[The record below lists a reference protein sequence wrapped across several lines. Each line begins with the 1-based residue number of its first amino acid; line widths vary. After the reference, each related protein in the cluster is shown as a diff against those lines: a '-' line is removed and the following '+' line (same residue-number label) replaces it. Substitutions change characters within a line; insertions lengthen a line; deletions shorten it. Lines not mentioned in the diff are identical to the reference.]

1 MTTAHR
7 DADLVPAVL
16 DLVSDVR
23 GERDRLLEDLRQ
35 TKDRLA
41 SKDALCATLEAA
53 LAATNRERDSSVAV
67 TVDKPSSAASEQ
79 MRKDLAAIK
88 KRNKD
93 LQTDLAAATKRATK
107 HEVDLAGVKSDFQE
121 TRQHAAALEAKLDRK
136 TKELN
141 SVTETLHERTD
152 ERDALTDELHQ
163 VRKELAGQHEV
174 VREYHAQAERAH
186 AEKEC
191 IAKQIKDFEQALE
204 DEQAAHALDGEQAS
218 YALQGLR
225 EDVATAE
232 KNLAA
237 ARKNHQAAIKKWTDD
252 YATLQDKLTKTE
264 AELEE
269 LKSKPRVATDTT
281 QAHDAPGVD
290 AVALRRHLAT
300 ALNQFDVDEE
310 KSLRAIKRALSLLD
324 EDEGREQ

>member
-79 MRKDLAAIK
+79 MRKDLTAIK
-88 KRNKD
+88 KRNKS

-174 VREYHAQAERAH
+174 VREY
-186 AEKEC
+186 
-191 IAKQIKDFEQALE
+191 EQV
-204 DEQAAHALDGEQAS
+204 LDGEREAHACKLDKQGH
-218 YALQGLR
+218 ALQELR
-225 EDVATAE
+225 EEVATAE

-237 ARKNHQAAIKKWTDD
+237 ARKNHQVAIKKWTDD

-269 LKSKPRVATDTT
+269 LKSKPHVATDTA

-290 AVALRRHLAT
+290 AAALRRHLTT
-300 ALNQFDVDEE
+300 AFNQFEVDEV

-324 EDEGREQ
+324 EDEGGEQ